1 MTMFKYA
8 QIENKFYKLM
18 SQDELSEW
26 GEKLSEFK
34 EDDFLGILTL
44 MVNHN
49 IFLDFMDDKIEL
61 QQEFDKF
68 LTEKYKEKGARH

>member
-1 MTMFKYA
+1 MTIFKYA

-18 SQDELSEW
+18 SQEELCEW
-26 GEKLSEFK
+26 GEKLTTFE
-34 EDDFLGILTL
+34 ETDFLGILTL

-49 IFLDFMDDKIEL
+49 IFLDFMEDKVEL

-68 LTEKYKEKGARH
+68 LCEKYN